1 MRTRGTTSLVAAALA
16 TMVSGAAA
24 QQTAPAQGRTFTPAE
39 LAAFRAA
46 LPDAPARETV
56 IRVCGQC
63 HEPQR
68 PASLRLTREGWEGVV
83 QKMKGLGASAFATD
97 ADLAQVT
104 DYLAENFKG
113 EAARPINLNSASAI
127 DLEAVAGLLRKEAA
141 VWIAYRVKTPCKT
154 LDDLKK
160 VDGLPFDKIDQ
171 RRDRLSCF

>member
-1 MRTRGTTSLVAAALA
+1 MRTPGAIWLVAAALVA
-16 TMVSGAAA
+16 AVSGVATR
-24 QQTAPAQGRTFTPAE
+24 QSVPAQGRTFTPEE
-39 LAAFRAA
+39 LATFRAA
-46 LPDAPARETV
+46 LPDGPARETV

-141 VWIAYRVKTPCKT
+141 IWIAYRAKTPCKS

-160 VDGLPFDKIDQ
+160 VDGLPFEKIDQ